1 MVCPNDDPYFTRMMY
16 RMGLLKRGMKARELV
31 ERRRLIFYCVCIVIR
46 AALIVT
52 VYHWRNVRFVQ
63 LLVLIGALVGIKNL
77 WSRNGGTQW
86 WSKKFQ
92 LLMSV
97 IIAVLVILVFFKV
110 VSKTQSWL
118 IPAAMTISLAAGI
131 LQSFV
136 VGFC

>member
-1 MVCPNDDPYFTRMMY
+1 MVCPNDDPYFTRMLY
-16 RMGLLKRGMKARELV
+16 RMGMLKRGMTARELV
-31 ERRRLIFYCVCIVIR
+31 ERRRLIFYCVCIVVR
-46 AALIVT
+46 AAIIVT
-52 VYHWRNVRFVQ
+52 VYHLRNVRFVQ

-77 WSRNGGTQW
+77 WSRNEGTQW

-97 IIAVLVILVFFKV
+97 IIAIVVILVFFKV
-110 VSKTQSWL
+110 LSKTQSWL
-118 IPAAMTISLAAGI
+118 IPAAMTVSLAAGI

>member
-16 RMGLLKRGMKARELV
+16 RMGLLKRGMSARELV
-31 ERRRLIFYCVCIVIR
+31 ERRRLIFYCICIVVR

-63 LLVLIGALVGIKNL
+63 LLVLIGALVGIMNL

-97 IIAVLVILVFFKV
+97 IIAIVVILVFFKV
-110 VSKTQSWL
+110 LSKTQSWL
-118 IPAAMTISLAAGI
+118 IPAAMTVSLAAGI
-131 LQSFV
+131 LQSCV

>member
-16 RMGLLKRGMKARELV
+16 RMGMLKRGMTARELV
-31 ERRRLIFYCVCIVIR
+31 ERRRLIFYCVCIVVR
-46 AALIVT
+46 AAIIVT

-77 WSRNGGTQW
+77 WSRNEGTQW

-97 IIAVLVILVFFKV
+97 IIAIVVILVFFKV
-110 VSKTQSWL
+110 LSKTQSWL
-118 IPAAMTISLAAGI
+118 IPAAMTVSLVAGI

>member
-1 MVCPNDDPYFTRMMY
+1 MVCPNDDPYFKRMMY
-16 RMGLLKRGMKARELV
+16 RMGMLKRGMTARELV
-31 ERRRLIFYCVCIVIR
+31 ERRRLVFYCVCIVVR
-46 AALIVT
+46 AAIIIT

-63 LLVLIGALVGIKNL
+63 LLVLMGALMGIKNL
-77 WSRNGGTQW
+77 WSRNEGTQW

>member
-1 MVCPNDDPYFTRMMY
+1 MMY
-16 RMGLLKRGMKARELV
+16 RMGMLKRGMTARELV
-31 ERRRLIFYCVCIVIR
+31 ERRRLVFYCVCIVVR
-46 AALIVT
+46 AAIIVT

-63 LLVLIGALVGIKNL
+63 LLVLIGALMGIKNL
-77 WSRNGGTQW
+77 WSRNEGTQW